1 MTTISQTMLSC
12 GMPLIVESNPGVR
25 SAALA
30 WMLPAGWA
38 HEPSGLL
45 GLSAMW
51 SELLLRGAGNLDSR
65 GQADAFDLLGAG
77 RSAAGS
83 TFHFQLGAT
92 VVGKDLRGL
101 LPLLADMVRRP
112 RMDEG
117 SIEPARE
124 LALQAIESL
133 ADEPAQRA
141 AIALRLRHRPDP
153 VNRSGLGEP
162 GTLRAMTRDDL
173 RREWARL
180 AAPRGAVLAIA
191 GAATLDE
198 AQRDLEPLL
207 AGWSGA
213 EAGLAFEAEGERGY
227 GHINDPSN
235 QVHIYVAH
243 DAPAETHEDAWLER
257 IVVSVLS
264 GGMSGRL
271 FTEVREKRG
280 LCYSVS
286 AAYKAGKEFGAVTAY
301 VGTTPERAQQSLD
314 VLADELRRINRSG
327 IEREE
332 FERAVVGMKS
342 RLVFSGESTGARAA
356 SLAGDWLRLGRTRSL
371 AELGAKVD
379 AITLEAVNAYLER
392 RRLGRISVQSLG
404 PTPLDPARALAE

>member
-1 MTTISQTMLSC
+1 MTTIGHTTLSC

-25 SAALA
+25 SAAIT

-38 HEPSGLL
+38 HEPESLL

-51 SELLLRGAGNLDSR
+51 SELLLRGAGERDSR
-65 GQADAFDLLGAG
+65 AQADAFDLLGAG

-92 VVGKDLRGL
+92 VVGKDLRGV
-101 LPLLADMVRRP
+101 LPLLADMVRSP
-112 RMDEG
+112 RMDPE
-117 SIEPARE
+117 SVEPARE

-133 ADEPAQRA
+133 ADDPAQRA

-162 GTLRAMTRDDL
+162 HTLASMTGDDL
-173 RREWARL
+173 RRQWARL
-180 AAPRGAVLAIA
+180 AVPRGGVLAVA
-191 GAATLDE
+191 GAASLAETRAWLD
-198 AQRDLEPLL
+198 PLL
-207 AGWSGA
+207 EGWSGA
-213 EAGLAFEAEGERGY
+213 ETPLAFKPEGVRGY
-227 GHINDPSN
+227 GHIEDPSN

-243 DAPAETHEDAWLER
+243 DAPAETQDDAWLER
-257 IVVSVLS
+257 IVVNVLS

-314 VLADELRRINRSG
+314 VLVDELRRINTSG
-327 IEREE
+327 VQREE
-332 FERAVVGMKS
+332 FDRAVVGMKS

-371 AELGAKVD
+371 EELAARID
-379 AITLEAVNAYLER
+379 QITLDEVNAYLKR
-392 RRLGRISVQSLG
+392 RHLGRLSIQSLG
-404 PTPLDPARALAE
+404 PTALSPDRALAV